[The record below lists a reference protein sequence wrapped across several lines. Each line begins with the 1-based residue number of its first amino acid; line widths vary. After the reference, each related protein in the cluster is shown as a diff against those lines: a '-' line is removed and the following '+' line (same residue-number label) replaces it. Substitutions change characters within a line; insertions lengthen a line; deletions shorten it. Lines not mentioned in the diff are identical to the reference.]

1 MRYPQGGGLT
11 AQRREVRERLRWEAA
26 ERFALGQDNALIAKD
41 LRVHVRSVQRWR
53 KAWSE
58 GGDAALASKGPAS
71 LPVLSDELFAK
82 LEAELDKGPEAHGFP
97 DQTWTLARI
106 KTVIGRRF
114 HKSYTPQ
121 GVAALLHRHGWSHQ
135 SPARCAVERDEHAVT
150 AWVKETWPEAE
161 EPGRRSTPGSSSKTK
176 PGSR

>member
-1 MRYPQGGGLT
+1 
-11 AQRREVRERLRWEAA
+11 VRERLRLEAA
-26 ERFALGQDNALIAKD
+26 ERFACGHETVLIAKE
-41 LRVHVRSVQRWR
+41 LRVHIRSVQRWR

-58 GGDAALASKGPAS
+58 GGEAALASKGPAS
-71 LPVLSDELFAK
+71 LPALSDELFGK
-82 LEAELDKGPEAHGFP
+82 LEVELDRGPEAHGFP

-121 GVAALLHRHGWSHQ
+121 GVAALLYRHGWTYHQ
-135 SPARCAVERDEHAVT
+135 TPARRAVERDEHAVT
-150 AWVKETWPEAE
+150 AWVKETWPAAE
-161 EPGRRSTPGSSSKTK
+161 GPGRRMVPGSSSKTK

>member
-11 AQRREVRERLRWEAA
+11 TQRREVHERLRLEAA

-58 GGDAALASKGPAS
+58 DGEAALASKGPAS

-82 LEAELDKGPEAHGFP
+82 LEAELDKSPEAHGFP

-106 KTVIGRRF
+106 KTVPSA
-114 HKSYTPQ
+114 SYLRTTTT
-121 GVAALLHRHGWSHQ
+121 AADG
-135 SPARCAVERDEHAVT
+135 AR
-150 AWVKETWPEAE
+150 
-161 EPGRRSTPGSSSKTK
+161 
-176 PGSR
+176 